1 MTESC
6 TGLLIRAGIA
16 VVMMGLPGLAHAQSP
31 EQIPCEVLTP
41 EALGRIGS
49 LDQYVGEWRRD
60 SESRV
65 RKRIEECHPNDPA
78 FVRSTIAPLT
88 QYARKKRDER
98 AQANLR
104 VLREEAQREQER
116 ARQDYERR
124 RRQAQ
129 EEQAAQREVREREEI
144 ERRQRRDAEAEA
156 NLRALRQE
164 AERER
169 DRAGQD
175 RERRRQQAQE
185 QAAQREVRERE
196 ETERRQRR
204 EAEQEAQQKALIDR
218 ANAIALRQQQEFR
231 ERQRRQQEEQE
242 RHREQAER
250 EEAEDPDGSK
260 RRRAA
265 DQRALN
271 EQLEAIARGPMP
283 AFCKVAIS
291 DALRWGSEFSSA
303 VGSVL
308 MLRRAGSSDACRH
321 AKRLASE
328 SRQHHEDI
336 LSCHR
341 NSGGVDS
348 PFSPMILAVAT
359 QFNTIR
365 VGADELVR
373 EMQCSWW

>member
-1 MTESC
+1 
-6 TGLLIRAGIA
+6 
-16 VVMMGLPGLAHAQSP
+16 MMSLPGSAHAQSP

-60 SESRV
+60 TEGRV
-65 RKRIEECHPNDPA
+65 RNRIAECHPNDPA
-78 FVRSTIAPLT
+78 FVRSTTAPLRE
-88 QYARKKRDER
+88 YARKKMDER
-98 AQANLR
+98 AAANLR
-104 VLREEAQREQER
+104 VLREEAQRERER
-116 ARQDYERR
+116 ARQDH
-124 RRQAQ
+124 
-129 EEQAAQREVREREEI
+129 
-144 ERRQRRDAEAEA
+144 
-156 NLRALRQE
+156 
-164 AERER
+164 
-169 DRAGQD
+169 
-175 RERRRQQAQE
+175 ERRRQQAQE

-196 ETERRQRR
+196 ETERRHRR

-218 ANAIALRQQQEFR
+218 ANAISLRQQQELR
-231 ERQRRQQEEQE
+231 DRQRRQQEEQE
-242 RHREQAER
+242 RRREQAER

-303 VGSVL
+303 VGNVL